1 MLLFLRAD
9 QTDFCCKACSWPGSP
24 TSKEPRLLTACR
36 PEPSST
42 PFQSHQ
48 EPGVL
53 PSTPCSRDLTDHPL
67 PNPCWSSPQLLFQ
80 ENLILLPRT
89 LTGTHT
95 HRTQAHVHTGACTRS
110 YTCTDTGGGTCAHTC
125 SHTDTRVHLHVEACT
140 PSHMQL
146 RLLRALLPHPR
157 ELCDGLS
164 ELEFRISINTEI
176 MW

>member
-89 LTGTHT
+89 LTGTCAHRSMHT
-95 HRTQAHVHTGACTRS
+95 FIHMHRHRRRNMCTHVQPHGH
-110 YTCTDTGGGTCAHTC
+110 TCTPPCRGMH
-125 SHTDTRVHLHVEACT
+125 S
-140 PSHMQL
+140 
-146 RLLRALLPHPR
+146 
-157 ELCDGLS
+157 
-164 ELEFRISINTEI
+164 
-176 MW
+176 